1 MNRKYPEPLPELPEQ
16 IVSSEK
22 LINHIEEECEVSIWD
37 TAFLFMQT
45 NYPNEHPSNYTG
57 IAEKVVE
64 MLKEHPSLNR
74 VSPNSS
80 CIGEYRVVGEEW
92 VKFINYIRHACSH
105 CRTDD
110 FKKAPQSVD
119 DDVEVDVDDDADEDD
134 DVADVDD
141 EDDAD
146 VDVKENSVSLTGVV
160 ETKVDET
167 KVVETKVDD
176 SVFDGVDEQIKDF
189 YLKTVP
195 QFLETKEFDD
205 VDNYFDLPENAT
217 SKPLKGPKG
226 YYKLSFQATANRA
239 RGYYMRYINNNRD
252 LYSVYKIFSDE
263 QKAKLVELYT
273 NAVKRKIYQK
283 EEKIRPG
290 YLDFEKDAG
299 VSDDVFNTFCDE
311 SIAEFIKIEE
321 FNEIKQLNT
330 TAHAKTERSRGFYR
344 RMMNH
349 RRPLYCVLRALSE
362 EQVTKMTDI
371 FRERVKPLF

>member
-1 MNRKYPEPLPELPEQ
+1 MSRKYSKALPELPEQ

-22 LINHIEEECEVSIWD
+22 LINHIEKDCGVSIWD
-37 TAFLFMQT
+37 LAFNFMQK
-45 NYPNEHPSNYTG
+45 NYSNEHPSNYMG
-57 IAEKVVE
+57 IAEKVIE
-64 MLKEHPSLNR
+64 MLKQHPSLDR
-74 VSPNSS
+74 VSPNYS

-110 FKKAPQSVD
+110 FKKAPQFED
-119 DDVEVDVDDDADEDD
+119 VDVD
-134 DVADVDD
+134 VDVDD
-141 EDDAD
+141 EDDDDDDADDADVEVDDDADD
-146 VDVKENSVSLTGVV
+146 VDVNETPVTSTGVA
-160 ETKVDET
+160 
-167 KVVETKVDD
+167 ETKVDD
-176 SVFDGVDEQIKDF
+176 SVFDGIDEQIKDF

-195 QFLETKEFDD
+195 QFLESKEFDD

-239 RGYYMRYINNNRD
+239 RGYYMRSINNNRD
-252 LYSVYKIFSDE
+252 FYSVYKTFSDE

-330 TAHAKTERSRGFYR
+330 TPHAKTERSRGFYR

-349 RRPLYCVLRALSE
+349 RRPFYCVLRALSE